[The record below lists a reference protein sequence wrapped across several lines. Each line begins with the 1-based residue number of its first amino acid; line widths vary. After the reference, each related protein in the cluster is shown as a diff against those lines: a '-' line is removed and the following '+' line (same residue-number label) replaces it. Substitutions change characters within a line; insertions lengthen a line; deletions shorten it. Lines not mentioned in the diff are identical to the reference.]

1 MLRFKQYLIERAQEI
16 YGTRRAQEE
25 LEAEQYRLMQRATR
39 FKGADPSEH
48 RIDTDLSPE
57 LQQLQQSNRKSAFEK
72 QGYVAPHE
80 EVTGQTIIRPNSPR
94 LSDLEELERMG
105 VVDAKNY
112 RADEHGTLHRPG
124 QLPSEQQRQRTAA
137 RIQDTNNA
145 TGGGMIPNTP
155 EAKQQRSDALRDY
168 YARTGKYAGRETGI
182 IPDETGQQFIARGQR
197 GGTKVEPNIGYNASG
212 PAPLAANPSLA
223 AGTKMQQAA
232 GQVRAVGGPLVAQLA
247 GEMLA
252 PYVQKAGEETGLINA
267 LARGISAVVPNSI
280 LAAGNSPAE
289 DERADE
295 QISANLRKMGSKSGR
310 LTGPMGIDIGKK

>member
-1 MLRFKQYLIERAQEI
+1 MIQSRSTVTPEGTVGPRTDAWGGRSTVGGRFPE
-16 YGTRRAQEE
+16 TR
-25 LEAEQYRLMQRATR
+25 
-39 FKGADPSEH
+39 
-48 RIDTDLSPE
+48 DLDV
-57 LQQLQQSNRKSAFEK
+57 LARD
-72 QGYVAPHE
+72 
-80 EVTGQTIIRPNSPR
+80 
-94 LSDLEELERMG
+94 SDLTKVTNKAIDQDVKAFRTKSGSG
-105 VVDAKNY
+105 VNVS
-112 RADEHGTLHRPG
+112 GLV
-124 QLPSEQQRQRTAA
+124 
-137 RIQDTNNA
+137 
-145 TGGGMIPNTP
+145 
-155 EAKQQRSDALRDY
+155 
-168 YARTGKYAGRETGI
+168 
-182 IPDETGQQFIARGQR
+182 DETGQQFIARGQR

-252 PYVQKAGEETGLINA
+252 PYVQKAGEETGLIDA